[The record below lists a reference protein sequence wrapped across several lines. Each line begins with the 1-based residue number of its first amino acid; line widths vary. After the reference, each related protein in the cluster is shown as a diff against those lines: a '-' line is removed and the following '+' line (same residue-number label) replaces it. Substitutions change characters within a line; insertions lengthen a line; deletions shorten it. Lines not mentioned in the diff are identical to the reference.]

1 MGIGVSIFLLALGG
15 ILAFAVTEDVNGID
29 LSVVGVILMI
39 CGLIGL
45 ALALYA
51 MSSARRSTVVRDETY
66 IRDRPRD
73 PGAY

>member
-1 MGIGVSIFLLALGG
+1 
-15 ILAFAVTEDVNGID
+15 
-29 LSVVGVILMI
+29 MI

-51 MSSARRSTVVRDETY
+51 MSSARRGTVVRDETI

-73 PGAY
+73 PGVY

>member
-15 ILAFAVTEDVNGID
+15 ILAFAVNADISGLDI
-29 LSVVGVILMI
+29 SVIGLILMI

-51 MSSARRSTVVRDETY
+51 MSSTRRGTVVRDET
-66 IRDRPRD
+66 IVRDRPRD
-73 PGAY
+73 PGVY

>member
-15 ILAFAVTEDVNGID
+15 ILAFAVNADVSGLDI
-29 LSVVGVILMI
+29 SVIGVILMI

-51 MSSARRSTVVRDETY
+51 MSNTRRGTVVRDETI

-73 PGAY
+73 PGVY